1 LLDEPRRRTSR
12 QNLTNQTTAGSGE
25 IAMSLAV
32 VIASLVWTAL
42 LLAAAVAILG
52 VERTVK
58 GR

>member
-1 LLDEPRRRTSR
+1 
-12 QNLTNQTTAGSGE
+12 
-25 IAMSLAV
+25 MSLAV